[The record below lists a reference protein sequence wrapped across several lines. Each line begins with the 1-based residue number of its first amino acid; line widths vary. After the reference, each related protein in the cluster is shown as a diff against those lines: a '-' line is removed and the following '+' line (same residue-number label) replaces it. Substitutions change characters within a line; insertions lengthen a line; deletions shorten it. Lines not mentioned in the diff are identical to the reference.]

1 MYTIKANVK
10 YIPRV
15 KVPCPK
21 DGIHVVGKSGAI
33 KGVHSLWFDDKL
45 IPKGANAF
53 FYPLDD
59 KLGIKVY
66 YSFGWFGCAKK
77 KFVEAEYRNM
87 KKLHKLDLAP
97 QVEEIINVRIN
108 ITYMD
113 KRINAKPL
121 AVVTERVKYPEAIW
135 ANYAKGYPYDWDY
148 ITEDWHSAKGF
159 LEFREDA
166 KRKIKKAG
174 VKFLGSLKL
183 GDIMPDINKR
193 RWYVVDAG
201 R

>member
-10 YIPRV
+10 YIERV
-15 KVPCPK
+15 KVPCPA
-21 DGIHVVGKSGAI
+21 DGVHVVGKTGKI

-59 KLGIKVY
+59 IWGLKVY
-66 YSFGWFGCAKK
+66 YSFGWFGCANK

-97 QVEEIINVRIN
+97 DVKEITEVLID
-108 ITYMD
+108 ITYKK
-113 KRINAKPL
+113 KRIKAKPY
-121 AVVTERVKYPEAIW
+121 AVITERVKYPECLW
-135 ANYAKGYPYDWDY
+135 ANYAKGYPYDWNF
-148 ITEDWHSAKGF
+148 ITEEWHSAKGF
-159 LEFREDA
+159 LEFREHA
-166 KRKIKKAG
+166 KKLIKKNRI
-174 VKFLGSLKL
+174 KFLGSLKL
-183 GDIMPDINKR
+183 GDIMPDINLKR
-193 RWYVVDAG
+193 WKIVDAG